1 MHVYSNLLAFESE
14 TTWTAHFSNNV
25 GTNIDD
31 VIQKQNSDIYIIDG
45 TTLNVI
51 SGGSLSVKPLD
62 NNGNKNPYKA
72 GNYDSRPQTIDAAC
86 EDTANPDQHVFISE
100 NILYTF
106 TFSSETW
113 QSYGSVC

>member
-62 NNGNKNPYKA
+62 NNGNKNPYQA
-72 GNYDSRPQTIDAAC
+72 GNYNSRPQTIDAAC